1 MEYRGIRGTI
11 ITAEECG
18 KLNIREDHVIIIDA
32 SGTIQGIF
40 EYNRCRKCIKIQQ

>member
-40 EYNRCRKCIKIQQ
+40 EYKKLTEVYKN